1 MVHKLNELSIFL
13 LCAIPFLLVTGP
25 FLPDLFLSIISVL
38 YIVKCII
45 QKDFSYFKNKYFLII
60 ASFYFYLIVRS
71 LLSINPLLSLESS
84 LFYFRFGVF
93 CIAVF
98 SLLNYSEK
106 TLKYFFYSMTT
117 IFLILTFDSIIQLS
131 FGQNILGY
139 EKPDHRLN
147 SLFGK
152 EYKMGSYFVR
162 LLPLYLCLLFF
173 FKKNLNYF
181 ELIVLF
187 VFGIFFLLIYV
198 SGERTAFFL
207 LILFTLLFLL
217 TELGKDYR
225 KKILIISSSI
235 LVLSS
240 LIFPIAFKRMFIQTF
255 KEFGFIEFFQGN
267 LSSLKIFTSLHTS
280 HFQIGIEMFQDNFLF
295 GQGTKIFRFLCNEPK
310 FNSTNIIESCTT
322 HPHNIYIQLLS
333 ETGIIGFLF
342 IISLFLYSLILFF
355 KSLKTNLKMNK
366 EVIIFFQI
374 LIISLIINLWPFV
387 PSNNFFNNWIN
398 VVYHLPIGFILYFYK
413 KSIIK

>member
-60 ASFYFYLIVRS
+60 ASFYFYLIARS

-152 EYKMGSYFVR
+152 EHKMGSYFVR

-173 FKKNLNYF
+173 FKKNLIYF
-181 ELIVLF
+181 ELIVSF
-187 VFGIFFLLIYV
+187 VFGIFFLLIYA

-217 TELGKDYR
+217 TELGKAYR
-225 KKILIISSSI
+225 KKIFFMSSSI

-240 LIFPIAFKRMFIQTF
+240 LVFPITLKRMFLQTF
-255 KEFGFIEFFQGN
+255 KEFGLIEFFQGN
-267 LSSLKIFTSLHTS
+267 FSSIKIFTSLHTS
-280 HFQIGIEMFQDNFLF
+280 HYQIGIEMFQDNVLF
-295 GQGTKIFRFLCNEPK
+295 GQGTKIFRYLCNEPK
-310 FNSTNIIESCTT
+310 FNSTNVMNSCTT

-355 KSLKTNLKMNK
+355 KSLKINLKMNK
-366 EVIIFFQI
+366 EAIIFFQI
-374 LIISLIINLWPFV
+374 LIISLIINLWPFA
-387 PSNNFFNNWIN
+387 PSNNFFNNWVN
-398 VVYHLPIGFILYFYK
+398 VIYHLPIGFILYFYK
-413 KSIIK
+413 KSVIK